1 MTSFSYASNWTKLFT
16 INRNNIKLI
25 NIFKT
30 AEELRV
36 IVYFDG
42 ARLTKAVSHRAD
54 PKEITVYVDDA
65 NIYLSRFVIVFNKF
79 MSSFYQ
85 SF

>member
-1 MTSFSYASNWTKLFT
+1 MN
-16 INRNNIKLI
+16 
-25 NIFKT
+25 
-30 AEELRV
+30 